1 MEAAKH
7 ACERMVKVNYHI
19 HSTYSDGK
27 ATIKDYV
34 QEAIRKDFNEIAFT
48 EHLAVRPGSMKK
60 LYYSIEPSKL
70 GEYLSEVREVG
81 KQFPVLRLKAGLE
94 VDYFPGSE
102 KILRDI
108 LGSYDFDFLM
118 GSVHWIGELC
128 LDCTK
133 FRKAFETA
141 VKEEGFDG
149 FYVKY
154 LRLLGRAV
162 ETGLFNIIAHFDVA
176 RNWGFKPSDSLKKE
190 ELSVLEKVSELKIA
204 VEVSSKGL
212 RNPVNEAYPTRRVF
226 EACASMKIPIT
237 LGTDAHSL
245 SEIDFGYDS
254 IVEYARNMGYV
265 EQALFEHGK
274 LFFASI

>member
-1 MEAAKH
+1 
-7 ACERMVKVNYHI
+7 MVKVNYHI

-48 EHLAVRPGSMKK
+48 EHLAVRPGSMEK

-70 GEYLSEVREVG
+70 EEYLSEVREVG

-102 KILRDI
+102 KILRDM

-133 FRKAFETA
+133 FRKTFETA
-141 VKEEGFDG
+141 VREEGFDG

-154 LRLLGRAV
+154 LQLLVRAV

-176 RNWGFKPSDSLKKE
+176 RNWGFKPSDSLKRG
-190 ELSVLEKVSELKIA
+190 ELSVLEKVSELKMA

-226 EACASMKIPIT
+226 EVCASMKIPIT
-237 LGTDAHSL
+237 LGTDAHNL
-245 SEIDFGYDS
+245 SEIDFEYDS
-254 IVEYARNMGYV
+254 IVKYARNMGYV

>member
-1 MEAAKH
+1 MEAARH

-34 QEAIRKDFNEIAFT
+34 EEAVRKGFDEVAFT
-48 EHLAVRPGSMKK
+48 EHLAIRPGSMEK

-70 GEYLSEVREVG
+70 GEYLEEVREAG

-102 KILRDI
+102 KILRDM
-108 LGSYDFDFLM
+108 LESYDFDFLM

-133 FRKAFETA
+133 FRKAFEIA
-141 VKEEGFDG
+141 VKEKGFDD
-149 FYVKY
+149 FYIKY
-154 LRLLGRAV
+154 LGLLRRAV
-162 ETGLFNIIAHFDVA
+162 ETGLFNVVAHFDVA
-176 RNWGFKPSDSLKKE
+176 RNWGFKPSDSFRKE
-190 ELSVLEKVSELKIA
+190 ELGVLEKVGELKMA

-212 RNPVNEAYPTRRVF
+212 RNPVKEAYPTRRIF

-237 LGTDAHSL
+237 FGTDAHSL
-245 SEIDFGYDS
+245 REIDFMYDS
-254 IVEYARNMGYV
+254 IVEYARSMGYV
-265 EQALFEHGK
+265 EQALFEHGR
-274 LFFASI
+274 LFFAPI

>member
-1 MEAAKH
+1 MEESKH
-7 ACERMVKVNYHI
+7 ACEKMVKVNYHI

-27 ATIKDYV
+27 ATVKDYA
-34 QEAIRKDFNEIAFT
+34 QEAVRKGFDEIAFT
-48 EHLAVRPGSMKK
+48 EHLAVRPGSMEK

-70 GEYLSEVREVG
+70 GEYLEKVREVG
-81 KQFPVLRLKAGLE
+81 KQFSALRLKTGLE

-102 KILRDI
+102 KILEEI

-133 FRKAFETA
+133 FRKAFEMA
-141 VKEEGFDG
+141 VKEEGFDK

-154 LRLLGRAV
+154 LELLGRAV
-162 ETGLFNIIAHFDVA
+162 ETGLFNVVAHFDVA
-176 RNWGFKPSDSLKKE
+176 RNWGFKPADYFKRN
-190 ELSVLEKVSELKIA
+190 ELSVLEKLSELKMA

-245 SEIDFGYDS
+245 REIDYGYDS
-254 IVEYARNMGYV
+254 IVEYARSMGYM
-265 EQALFEHGK
+265 EQALFEKGR
-274 LFFASI
+274 LFFASV